1 LSHAI
6 QGIFATVNL
15 SDVFL
20 LIRAVG
26 MSSCLR
32 SKHFWWGEAPGRR
45 YDLTKA
51 LVCFSRNIWLHKYA
65 RRAAA
70 YRVAR

>member
-1 LSHAI
+1 
-6 QGIFATVNL
+6 
-15 SDVFL
+15 
-20 LIRAVG
+20 

-45 YDLTKA
+45 YDLNEGA
-51 LVCFSRNIWLHKYA
+51 GLLSRNIWLLKYA